1 MLKNKP
7 YINWL
12 IKRLYWRL
20 RLELI
25 AGRGALREPLFKNK
39 RIIIV
44 GPASGVELDAR
55 GKDIDEY
62 DVVIRM
68 NAGVRHA
75 TELSGALGSRTDF
88 LFHNFKMEGE
98 RAAGAL
104 NNKVLNEHKV
114 KKIIYP
120 TLTAATLKDYLQKR
134 ESLKRNTQGVGVG
147 FLHPSSYR
155 KICRK
160 FTPYSPT
167 IGSIIIDFV
176 LSTDFK
182 ELCIIGISLFRTGY
196 DQHYNNE
203 ATDVS
208 STRKWTEAGGVH
220 NPDFDFAITSKA
232 LREAIDDGRNI
243 VLGRG
248 LSKALGIPSK
258 GVSKV
263 KMSRHDE
270 SSSF

>member
-1 MLKNKP
+1 MKNKS
-7 YINWL
+7 YITWL
-12 IKRLYWRL
+12 IKRSYWRF

-25 AGRGALREPLFKNK
+25 SGRDDLPRSLFKNK
-39 RIIIV
+39 RIIII
-44 GPASGVELDAR
+44 GPASEVELDAK
-55 GKDIDEY
+55 GKDIDDY
-62 DVVIRM
+62 DIIIRM
-68 NAGVRHA
+68 NAGVKHA
-75 TELSGALGSRTDF
+75 TELSGALGNRTDF

-98 RAAGAL
+98 RAAGVL
-104 NNKVLNEHKV
+104 NNKILNEHKV

-134 ESLKRNTQGVGVG
+134 ESLKRTIQEVEVA
-147 FLHPSSYR
+147 FLPPSSYR
-155 KICRK
+155 RICRK

-182 ELCIIGISLFRTGY
+182 ELCIIGMSLFRTGY
-196 DQHYNNE
+196 DQHYNNK
-203 ATDVS
+203 APDVS

-220 NPDFDFAITSKA
+220 NPDFDFAITSRA
-232 LREAIDDGRNI
+232 LREAIDDERNI

-248 LSKALGIPSK
+248 LSEALGVPFK
-258 GVSKV
+258 GISTVE
-263 KMSRHDE
+263 MSRHDE